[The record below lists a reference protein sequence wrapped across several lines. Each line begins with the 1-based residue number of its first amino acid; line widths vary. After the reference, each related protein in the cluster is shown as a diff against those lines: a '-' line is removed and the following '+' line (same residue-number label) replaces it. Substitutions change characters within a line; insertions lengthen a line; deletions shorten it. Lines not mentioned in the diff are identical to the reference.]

1 MLSQAKNNLGRLD
14 LPSLTYAVQSAT
26 VETPEGDANV
36 GRLHFTGESAKSVAD
51 ILADAG
57 AAGERTERAE
67 CAEWLK
73 QTLGKGPRL
82 SREVEG
88 EAENIGGFSRR
99 TLTRA
104 RKHLLGGT
112 LLPGLTCARC
122 QNARVP
128 GLSPRARTRAREDP
142 QSWHSVTLPR

>member
-99 TLTRA
+99 TLTR
-104 RKHLLGGT
+104 
-112 LLPGLTCARC
+112 RC
-122 QNARVP
+122 FLARVHAEQLASGP
-128 GLSPRARTRAREDP
+128 KGHNEWWLS
-142 QSWHSVTLPR
+142 LPDDRGH